1 MRGSIL
7 KMEEAAAN
15 FGNAQ
20 GDNTKDAVYMD
31 AERRFEE
38 LEVVGLTHV
47 NSLVAL
53 IERSLRAIW

>member
-1 MRGSIL
+1 
-7 KMEEAAAN
+7 MEEAAAN

-53 IERSLRAIW
+53 IETSLRAIW